1 MIYVLNCIYGM
12 FDYYLFVFIYIF
24 LGGEIDVGII
34 LLRDSYRNLYLL
46 AYIYTYITIL
56 KIVS

>member
-24 LGGEIDVGII
+24 LGGDIDVGII
-34 LLRDSYRNLYLL
+34 LVRDSYRNLYLL
-46 AYIYTYITIL
+46 AYIYVYNY
-56 KIVS
+56 S